1 MWLNGKYYNADDVGL
16 CSKEENG
23 CSKGVKDEKAVLE
36 IYKLFNVTN
45 PPRDAQGKLEKPDKM
60 IDTVLYETPHDLKQL
75 CMNDM

>member
-23 CSKGVKDEKAVLE
+23 CSKRVKDEEAVLE

-60 IDTVLYETPHDLKQL
+60 IDTVLYNTPHDLKQL